1 MFKTQSFTHIIV
13 GLGNPGSKYETTR
26 HNIGF
31 ITIDRFAQL
40 HGCKIN
46 KIRFKSLIGDCRIG
60 DSRVLLMKPSTFMNA
75 SGEAVTEAMRFYKI
89 PPEHVIVFSDDISLD
104 LGKLRIRRKGSDGGQ
119 KGLRSIIYL
128 SGSEDIPRV
137 KLGVGAKPSPEWDL
151 ADWVLSRFTP
161 SEIKLLEPVI
171 DNACDAAELIV
182 RGDIEKAMSLY
193 N

>member
-1 MFKTQSFTHIIV
+1 MFKTQSFTHIIA

-31 ITIDRFAQL
+31 IAVDRFAQL
-40 HGCKIN
+40 NGCKIN

-60 DSRVLLMKPSTFMNA
+60 ANRVLLMKPSTFMNL

-89 PPEHVIVFSDDISLD
+89 PPERVIVFSDDISLD
-104 LGKLRIRRKGSDGGQ
+104 LGKLRVRRKGSDGGQ

-128 SGSEDIPRV
+128 SGSDEFPRV
-137 KLGVGAKPSPEWDL
+137 KIGVGAKPSPEWDL
-151 ADWVLSRFTP
+151 ADWVLSRFTS